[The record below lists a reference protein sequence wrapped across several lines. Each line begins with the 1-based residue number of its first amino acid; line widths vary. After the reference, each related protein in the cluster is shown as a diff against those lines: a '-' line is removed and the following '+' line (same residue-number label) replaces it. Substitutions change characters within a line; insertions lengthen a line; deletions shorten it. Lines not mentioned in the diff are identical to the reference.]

1 MMQPYHGVVIATKP
15 TVVPA
20 PLKRAASVA
29 RPKTAAALPAV
40 ASAVVALANV
50 PDSDRQRILAMGGST
65 LVAERICQ
73 KYGDDPAYLRCQL
86 DFVEARIRSIT
97 SASPV
102 NKIAF
107 LQKALTNGYAD
118 TASSPITPIKAVFQ
132 EAAPSAATIEEQQ
145 KVLRRR
151 AEVWQKFQ
159 SLADDDGRTA
169 LAAAFL
175 EQTSPTLKT
184 FYKKNGVNNMI
195 VRMGLTDWL
204 IREQSY

>member
-40 ASAVVALANV
+40 ASAVVAFAGV

-97 SASPV
+97 SAPPTGPCSPG
-102 NKIAF
+102 AAR
-107 LQKALTNGYAD
+107 LQ
-118 TASSPITPIKAVFQ
+118 Q
-132 EAAPSAATIEEQQ
+132 EHA
-145 KVLRRR
+145 R
-151 AEVWQKFQ
+151 
-159 SLADDDGRTA
+159 GG
-169 LAAAFL
+169 AAFRHGGGTGAGGARL
-175 EQTSPTLKT
+175 RLAGEGKGQPGSQGQGARL
-184 FYKKNGVNNMI
+184 
-195 VRMGLTDWL
+195 
-204 IREQSY
+204 